1 MPPPSARVGRGERPI
16 GERLSSNPS
25 LVRFV
30 IAVIPA
36 HNEEHGL
43 ARTLR
48 SLANQTRPVDA
59 VIVVADNCTDA
70 TVAIALATGASV
82 VETVDNSARKAGA
95 LNFALAEVLPLLDP
109 TDAVLLMDADTQLSD
124 GFVAAATTRLWR
136 EQQGRE
142 VGAVGGI
149 FTSDDEAS
157 SMVGQLQ
164 TNEYVR
170 YARHLGRRQG
180 RALVITGTGSV
191 FSVGALRAVV
201 DGRRNG
207 TLPDPGGTGG
217 VYDTSALTEDNEL
230 TLCLKALH
238 YRTVSPAEC
247 LVFTEIMPTWKMLY
261 QQRRRWQRGAMENLL
276 AHGLHAYTL
285 PYITKQALTYLGVL
299 FVPFYFVTLFA
310 ALTSA
315 VGGGVDAFVPFWVLV
330 AVTYVIEQTWSVRRG
345 GWRAMLLSIAIV
357 PELLFNLFLN
367 TVYAFAI
374 IAMLFGTSEQWGRR
388 SDEGTVAHRAEGG
401 DDPTG
406 AMTVSPAARSTGSHG
421 WRAAWWARI
430 IESSAALLVGFGMLL
445 VFTIPFGHLPTAWMM
460 MSIYVVCGFL
470 ATVFR
475 LIPLPMS

>member
-1 MPPPSARVGRGERPI
+1 MPPPSERVGRGERPI
-16 GERLSSNPS
+16 GEQVSSNPS

-70 TVAIALATGASV
+70 TVSIALAAGASV

-95 LNFALAEVLPLLDP
+95 LNFALAEVLPSLDP
-109 TDAVLLMDADTQLSD
+109 TDAVLLMDADTQLSE
-124 GFVAAATTRLWR
+124 GFVAATTTRLWR
-136 EQQGRE
+136 EPHGRE

-149 FTSDDEAS
+149 FTADDEAW
-157 SMVGQLQ
+157 SMVRQLQ

-170 YARHLGRRQG
+170 YARHLGRRRG
-180 RALVITGTGSV
+180 RALVMTGTGSV

-201 DGRRNG
+201 DGRRSG
-207 TLPDPGGTGG
+207 ALPDLGGTGG

-230 TLCLKALH
+230 TLCLKALR
-238 YRTVSPAEC
+238 YQTLSPAEC
-247 LVFTEIMPTWKMLY
+247 LVFTAMMPTWKMLY

-276 AHGLHAYTL
+276 AHGLHASTL
-285 PYITKQALTYLGVL
+285 PYISRQALTYLGVL

-310 ALTSA
+310 ALTDG
-315 VGGGVDAFVPFWVLV
+315 GGGVDAFVPFWVLV
-330 AVTYVIEQTWSVRRG
+330 AFIYVIEQTWSVRRG
-345 GWRAMLLSIAIV
+345 GWRATLLSIVIL
-357 PELLFNLFLN
+357 PELLLNVFLE

-374 IAMLFGTSEQWGRR
+374 IAMLFGTSEKWGRT
-388 SDEGTVAHRAEGG
+388 SDVGPAAHRVEGG

-421 WRAAWWARI
+421 GRAAWWARI
-430 IESSAALLVGFGMLL
+430 MEASAALLVGSGLLL
-445 VFTIPFGHLPTAWMM
+445 VCTIPFVHLPTAWTML
-460 MSIYVVCGFL
+460 SIYVVGGFL

-475 LIPLPMS
+475 LIPLPTS